1 MTDKPDELYL
11 STVRRMFESHAS
23 RVLHLSLTAAA
34 SLRYAPTPAWLRFC
48 GGSVRELTALYAAI
62 SALYA
67 TVSDGA
73 ELAPPTLAPDLSRTP
88 PTPAS
93 WPEAVAAQL
102 VAGRQCRWQLYEHH
116 PCSYAPYREL
126 VARAVAEL
134 DARQSLI
141 ESAAA
146 EAARAAETSST
157 FQDSLDRWMRW
168 AVDAFGRSN
177 TPGMAYS
184 IRVGLRRRDASA
196 TLHDFLEDLRAVARA
211 RDFSLPARFMPE
223 PERPSLVEAL
233 SEIAR
238 SNSERQ

>member
-1 MTDKPDELYL
+1 MSDAPDELYL
-11 STVRRMFESHAS
+11 STVRRMLESHAS
-23 RVLHLSLTAAA
+23 RVLHLSLTVAA
-34 SLRYAPTPAWLRFC
+34 SLRYAPSPAWLRFC
-48 GGSVRELTALYAAI
+48 GGSVRELTALYASIATT
-62 SALYA
+62 YA
-67 TVSDGA
+67 AVSEGA
-73 ELAPPTLAPDLSRTP
+73 ELAPPGLVPDVARTP

-102 VAGRQCRWQLYEHH
+102 VAGRQCRWQLHEHH

-134 DARQSLI
+134 DARQSLLEGAAS
-141 ESAAA
+141 ESA
-146 EAARAAETSST
+146 RSPETAPT
-157 FQDSLDRWMRW
+157 FHDALDRWMRW
-168 AVDAFGRSN
+168 AFDAFGRSN

-196 TLHDFLEDLRAVARA
+196 TQQDFLDDLRAVARA
-211 RDFSLPARFMPE
+211 RDFKLPARFMPE

-238 SNSERQ
+238 SSAERR